1 MKKSLRSLI
10 FALAIV
16 LGAASFA
23 AAKTASSDAVSNVF
37 FYAEDASGK
46 NTLIT
51 VMDLDELDINAHG
64 LDSGGS
70 FMSLTIDRF
79 PTIHYCEGIGYT
91 LDELYQ
97 EAVNKAT
104 EENLIKNVQKLK
116 FEGDNRIYLKSTDD
130 RDYKE
135 NYDNYTYNELYGV
148 DRYYFP
154 ALYDAFK
161 KYGKSYTKSEAVV
174 NDIWESGI
182 KMPAAVTTRSY
193 GGRVTNLIEEGVF
206 DADVSGSELAGGLS
220 DRLDRLNVLRLIIP
234 QTKQDMIEGNSTTN
248 NIRKW
253 IYDMKLVPADKSPIK
268 SKGTV
273 AAPDCRLSLKGD
285 TLTITMTCTTKDAVI
300 YHSING
306 DRFTNTPQYE
316 YTEPIVINNYSG
328 NPVSIVMRAVKKGYA
343 DKGAVYK
350 TCSSQTA
357 KAQML
362 TVKRFKLSSAGSRK
376 LKASW
381 QKTSG
386 ATGYQVKIATN
397 KAFTQNNKTYSLKS
411 GTQKYTFKSLKKG
424 KTYYSKIRTYK
435 TIDGIKYYGKWSAV
449 SKMKVKS

>member
-1 MKKSLRSLI
+1 
-10 FALAIV
+10 
-16 LGAASFA
+16 
-23 AAKTASSDAVSNVF
+23 
-37 FYAEDASGK
+37 
-46 NTLIT
+46 
-51 VMDLDELDINAHG
+51 
-64 LDSGGS
+64 
-70 FMSLTIDRF
+70 
-79 PTIHYCEGIGYT
+79 
-91 LDELYQ
+91 
-97 EAVNKAT
+97 
-104 EENLIKNVQKLK
+104 
-116 FEGDNRIYLKSTDD
+116 
-130 RDYKE
+130 
-135 NYDNYTYNELYGV
+135 
-148 DRYYFP
+148 
-154 ALYDAFK
+154 
-161 KYGKSYTKSEAVV
+161 
-174 NDIWESGI
+174 
-182 KMPAAVTTRSY
+182 MPAAVTTRSY
-193 GGRVTNLIEEGVF
+193 GGRVTNLIEEGSLMQMPPAQSLQEGF
-206 DADVSGSELAGGLS
+206 QTAST
-220 DRLDRLNVLRLIIP
+220 RLNVLRLIIP

-362 TVKRFKLSSAGSRK
+362 TVKRFKLSSADSRK

-381 QKTSG
+381 KKTSG
-386 ATGYQVKIATN
+386 ATGYQIKIATN
-397 KAFTQNNKTYSLKS
+397 KSFTQNSKTYSLKS